1 MSPGNAHVPEG
12 EVASDHQ
19 RTNQKINR
27 IAIKV
32 EMHQMN
38 KQLDKAVAGKKQCH
52 SFKIYFLSISFCYVE
67 AESLPDRSTS
77 QVKVKKSDIYAGYY
91 HAAWFILCPTFRTSN
106 K

>member
-38 KQLDKAVAGKKQCH
+38 KQLDKAVAGKKQYH
-52 SFKIYFLSISFCYVE
+52 SLKYIFYLFHFVM
-67 AESLPDRSTS
+67 
-77 QVKVKKSDIYAGYY
+77 
-91 HAAWFILCPTFRTSN
+91 
-106 K
+106 